1 MNRIIFI
8 LFLLETSLTGISQ
21 THTVDREVVR
31 QSFYLR
37 DRWVDTIK
45 NDTTGLQSRSRSL
58 VTAKAI
64 YDFVDGRL
72 QSYAPATG
80 ASYWSFS
87 GNTATAGS
95 SYIGTNNNTSLWFK
109 TNGTLRA
116 ILDSV
121 GNLGLGGLAGSSLGY
136 TGNGMQIQ
144 GSGDT
149 WLRITKASAANFQIG
164 VNSSVYM
171 ATTTSSAIRLGTNGT
186 ERGNIGSGGNWYAGS
201 GSSVTGLGRLHVRGE
216 TNDNTAYALYVD
228 NSDASGSIYS
238 IRNDGLISATNHLLW
253 ATDNTKD
260 IGASGTTRPRTIY
273 AGTSV
278 ETPSLSV
285 SGLSSGSIPIVGTN
299 GLIGQSSN
307 LFWDATNG
315 RLGLLT
321 NSPNQV
327 FSVAN
332 MFTVNATG
340 VVTAQALAIGGPVSL
355 RTAFSNSAL
364 LIYNTSNANSAV
376 LALSPVANDATGLGT
391 TVLISPSGNSY
402 INSGDLAIG
411 KTSANSKFDVNG
423 FIEWNGQKRVSTQF
437 NKTSDATL
445 ANVTGLSVSVEASKT
460 YYFEATLFT
469 ASDVAGGVKFA
480 IGGSATATSII
491 YEANI
496 TNAGATVTPG
506 TARATA
512 LATTVG
518 DATAVTAAKVKITGT
533 ITVANAGTL
542 TVQFA
547 QNASNGTAS
556 SVLVGSNFIVNQIL

>member
-8 LFLLETSLTGISQ
+8 LFLLGTSLTGIAQ

-72 QSYAPATG
+72 QSYVPATG
-80 ASYWSFS
+80 GNYWSLS

-116 ILDSV
+116 ILDSS
-121 GNLGLGGLAGSSLGY
+121 GNFGLGGLAGSSLGY

-186 ERGNIGSGGNWYAGS
+186 ERGNIASGGNWYAGS
-201 GSSVTGLGRLHVRGE
+201 GSSITGLGRLHVRGE

-228 NSDASGSIYS
+228 NSDASGSIFS
-238 IRNDGLISATNHLLW
+238 IRNDGLVSATNHLLW

-260 IGASGTTRPRTIY
+260 IGASGATRPRTVY

-278 ETPSLSV
+278 VTPSLTV
-285 SGLSSGSIPIVGTN
+285 SGLTSGSIPIVGTS
-299 GLIGQSSN
+299 GLVGQSSN
-307 LFWDATNG
+307 LFWDATNS
-315 RLGLLT
+315 RLGVLT
-321 NSPNQV
+321 NSPTTT

-332 MFTVNATG
+332 LFTVTNVG
-340 VVTAQALAIGGPVSL
+340 DVTAASFKINTMSL
-355 RTAFSNSAL
+355 RAVFSNAAYL
-364 LIYNTSNANSAV
+364 MYNTTNANSTG
-376 LALSPVANDATGLGT
+376 LALSPTANDFTGAGT
-391 TVLISPSGNSY
+391 TVFFNASGTSY
-402 INSGDLAIG
+402 FNGGDLAIG
-411 KTSANSKFDVNG
+411 KTTANTKLDVNG
-423 FIEWNGQKRVSTQF
+423 FYEWAGQKRVSSQF
-437 NKTSDATL
+437 NKTSDVTL
-445 ANVTGLSVSVEASKT
+445 ANVTGLSVSVEAAKT

-480 IGGSATATSII
+480 IGGTATATSII

-496 TNAGATVTPG
+496 TNGGASVTPG